1 MFASLAMLS
10 AVLIVTK
17 SLATGDFSFVVL
29 SLGLVTPLITSLV
42 YNQRLIAS
50 WKLNVS
56 SEGENSNWVID
67 LFTLASVL
75 TALIYF

>member
-67 LFTLASVL
+67 LFTLASVV

>member
-29 SLGLVTPLITSLV
+29 SLELVTPLITSLV

-67 LFTLASVL
+67 LFTLASVV

>member
-1 MFASLAMLS
+1 MFASLTMLS

-56 SEGENSNWVID
+56 SEGENANWVID

>member
-1 MFASLAMLS
+1 MFASLTMLS

-67 LFTLASVL
+67 LFTLASVV